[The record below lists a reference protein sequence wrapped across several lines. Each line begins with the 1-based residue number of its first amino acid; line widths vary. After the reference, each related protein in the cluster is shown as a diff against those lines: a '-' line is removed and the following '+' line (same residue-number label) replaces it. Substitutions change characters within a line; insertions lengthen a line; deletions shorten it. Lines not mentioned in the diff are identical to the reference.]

1 MSRPQ
6 LVCQTSDLFRFL
18 VLLSVRRSL
27 RTLFTD
33 PTQPYDDVGLI
44 LPPYSSATRALITQ
58 LRRARPN
65 PSQMDSDPRYM
76 YAYDAAGLKRPT
88 PSGMNTKARRAA

>member
-33 PTQPYDDVGLI
+33 PHRSTQPYDDFGLI
-44 LPPYSSATRALITQ
+44 LLPYSSATRALITQ
-58 LRRARPN
+58 LRRARPT
-65 PSQMDSDPRYM
+65 PSQMDSDPRYV
-76 YAYDAAGLKRPT
+76 
-88 PSGMNTKARRAA
+88 